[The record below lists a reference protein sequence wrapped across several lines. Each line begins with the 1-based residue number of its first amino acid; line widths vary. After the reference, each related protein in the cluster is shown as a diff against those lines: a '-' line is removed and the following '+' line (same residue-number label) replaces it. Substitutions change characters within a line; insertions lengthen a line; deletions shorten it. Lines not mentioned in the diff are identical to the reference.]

1 MTRTVTITL
10 AFAAL
15 LALNGC
21 VVYGGPYYHPTDGI
35 RTLMAGDENP
45 GIFDRCH

>member
-1 MTRTVTITL
+1 MIRTVTITL

-21 VVYGGPYYHPTDGI
+21 VVYGGPYYHPYGWHPHPY
-35 RTLMAGDENP
+35 GW
-45 GIFDRCH
+45 